1 MIIIILYLNKKL
13 FSDMAK
19 CIFSDLALK
28 GNALYNTLPDIIS
41 RLSNRDES
49 YLKEDD
55 YQIIMK

>member
-1 MIIIILYLNKKL
+1 
-13 FSDMAK
+13 MAK

-41 RLSNRDES
+41 RLSNRDDS
-49 YLKEDD
+49 YLNEDD